1 MSLKSGEAHHLLESF
16 DCGDEALNRFLIR
29 FALANQRARAGLT
42 YMVLAADAVAGFH
55 TLVVGE
61 VNMEQAP
68 ERMLLLAQLAS
79 AQPS

>member
-16 DCGDEALNRFLIR
+16 DCGDDALNRFLIR

-55 TLVVGE
+55 TVVGE
-61 VNMEQAP
+61 VKMEQAP
-68 ERMLLLAQLAS
+68 ERMLLLARLAS

>member
-16 DCGDEALNRFLIR
+16 DCGDDALNRFLIR

-61 VNMEQAP
+61 VKMEQAP
-68 ERMLLLAQLAS
+68 ERMLLLARLAS